1 MYCVYVHV
9 LLLGV
14 LFDRMQCAFGKWR
27 EIVARRLDQRQ
38 QTADEL
44 HHRMLTRRV
53 WQGWR
58 KVHVTCTQCALYM
71 LIYTQYAVY
80 VHV

>member
-1 MYCVYVHV
+1 MYVYVYIHV
-9 LLLGV
+9 LLLLGV
-14 LFDRMQCAFGKWR
+14 LFGRMQCAFGKWR

-58 KVHVTCTQCALYM
+58 KVYVHVTCTQCALYM
-71 LIYTQYAVY
+71 LMYMQYD
-80 VHV
+80 